1 MVTNSTANFDSLIE
15 QAHLIMNKR
24 VIRVCIEKEPEL
36 YKELESAMVEHREYD
51 GCYIMQYS
59 EYRNSEY
66 QLIGE
71 YLLCEAGTDKTPS

>member
-1 MVTNSTANFDSLIE
+1 MLKIIPINIRTITINIE
-15 QAHLIMNKR
+15 Q
-24 VIRVCIEKEPEL
+24 EPEL